1 MSVVAVQDLCIR
13 YGPVDAVEQITFSV
27 EAGEVV
33 AVVGA
38 NGAGKT
44 STVNAIVGI
53 LRPASGRVRVF
64 GEDPWTERASVA
76 RRWGVMPQIG
86 GLPMGLRVGEC
97 VALFAE
103 LYRRQA
109 DVEAVLGE
117 CALHEVRNRRWRSLS
132 GGQQQRL
139 SLAIAL
145 VGGRDLLVLDEPT
158 ASMDLDGQEA
168 VLDLVSARAGAGAA
182 VLVTSHRFD
191 EVERLADR
199 VVVLHDGRIRADS
212 PISVLTREVPEVRI
226 DGVDAERLV
235 ALNAAL
241 GLSFA
246 MQPDGSAASRVPSD
260 QNPQSVLRA
269 VLDWCATEGITTS
282 AASAGR
288 RSLADAYR
296 ELLSE

>member
-168 VLDLVSARAGAGAA
+168 VLDLVSARARARAA
-182 VLVTSHRFD
+182 VLITSHRFD

-246 MQPDGSAASRVPSD
+246 RQPDGSAASRVPSD